1 MKPVSSRF
9 LLDWRIDSFLGGR
22 KSTGFESVT
31 NRFNHL
37 SCMQIKASHDEAV
50 RVITAQ
56 QGAVQLQVRALQLSD
71 DDAEDA
77 TYPFMDDV
85 DS

>member
-1 MKPVSSRF
+1 
-9 LLDWRIDSFLGGR
+9 
-22 KSTGFESVT
+22 
-31 NRFNHL
+31 
-37 SCMQIKASHDEAV
+37 MQIKASHDEAV